1 MATRSFTTDLTFNR
15 KSADNLISALSETKK
30 FSRSKDVESNE
41 ISNLETIKLMFAK
54 GQNKRV

>member
-1 MATRSFTTDLTFNR
+1 MATRSFTTDLKFNR

-30 FSRSKDVESNE
+30 FSRSKDVESAE
-41 ISNLETIKLMFAK
+41 ISSLEAIRLMFAK

>member
-41 ISNLETIKLMFAK
+41 FSNLETIKLMFAK

>member
-1 MATRSFTTDLTFNR
+1 MATKSFTTDLTFNR
-15 KSADNLISALSETKK
+15 RSADNLISALSETKK

>member
-15 KSADNLISALSETKK
+15 KSADNSISALSGTDK
-30 FSRSKDVESNE
+30 FNRSKDVESNE
-41 ISNLETIKLMFAK
+41 IRSLETIKLMFAK